1 MYEQTLYKVIDH
13 IKPHVIQ
20 RLNRSKKWEY
30 GYNKESRCYCY
41 ISNWRNR

>member
-13 IKPHVIQ
+13 IKPQAIK

-30 GYNKESRCYCY
+30 GYNKES
-41 ISNWRNR
+41 